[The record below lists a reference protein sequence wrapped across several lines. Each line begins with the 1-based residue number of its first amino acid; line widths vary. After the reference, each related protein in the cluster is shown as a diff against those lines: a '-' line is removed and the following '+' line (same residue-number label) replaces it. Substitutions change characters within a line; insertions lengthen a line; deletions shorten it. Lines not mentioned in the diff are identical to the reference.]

1 MIFSFAT
8 GTPDRIIHYRCCCD
22 VFKSS
27 LKALTRTSK
36 HSCILEKEMATH
48 SSTFARRIPWTEE
61 PGRLRTQR
69 VPCMGHKESDTTE
82 WLTLSLSF
90 LCMKDGTDEPICRAA
105 VETQTLRTD
114 LWTRLVGEEGE
125 GGMYEEKNM
134 ETHITIW
141 KIDSQWGFAVWLR
154 EFKPAG

>member
-1 MIFSFAT
+1 MIYQPAT
-8 GTPDRIIHYRCCCD
+8 GTLDSVIHCRCCCD

-36 HSCILEKEMATH
+36 QSCILEKEMATH
-48 SSTFARRIPWTEE
+48 SSTFARRIPWTVE
-61 PGRLRTQR
+61 PGRLWTQR
-69 VPCMGHKESDTTE
+69 VPCMGHKEWDTTK

-114 LWTRLVGEEGE
+114 LWTWLVGEEGE
-125 GGMYEEKNM
+125 GGMYGENM
-134 ETHITIW
+134 ETYITIC